1 MTTDLGTFIPTST
14 YNDLI
19 TALTEID
26 DRNPF
31 SEGSQA
37 ARDWR
42 ENEIK
47 LVLGM
52 TGDIW
57 PVDIR
62 ADLIIETLV
71 HADKMLHQRD
81 CEVPNSSAANRP
93 KDCPTR
99 HSHLG

>member
-1 MTTDLGTFIPTST
+1 MGLIVSTVSGTFIST
-14 YNDLI
+14 TAYNDLV

-31 SEGSQA
+31 SEGSRA
-37 ARDWR
+37 AREWR

-57 PVDIR
+57 PLGIR
-62 ADLIIETLV
+62 ADLIIDELG
-71 HADKMLHQRD
+71 
-81 CEVPNSSAANRP
+81 
-93 KDCPTR
+93 
-99 HSHLG
+99 HLEQEENLIHVAFPQHRGPQ

>member
-1 MTTDLGTFIPTST
+1 MGLILSAALGTFIPTST
-14 YNDLI
+14 YNDLV

-31 SEGSQA
+31 SEGSRSA
-37 ARDWR
+37 HEWR

-57 PVDIR
+57 PLEIR
-62 ADLIIETLV
+62 GDLIIDALAYAGGKKIET
-71 HADKMLHQRD
+71 
-81 CEVPNSSAANRP
+81 
-93 KDCPTR
+93 T
-99 HSHLG
+99 

>member
-1 MTTDLGTFIPTST
+1 MTTDYGMFIPTST
-14 YNDLI
+14 YHDLV

-31 SEGSQA
+31 SEGSRA
-37 ARDWR
+37 AREWR

-57 PVDIR
+57 PLEIR
-62 ADLIIETLV
+62 GDLIIDALQ
-71 HADKMLHQRD
+71 HADKM
-81 CEVPNSSAANRP
+81 
-93 KDCPTR
+93 
-99 HSHLG
+99 SH

>member
-14 YNDLI
+14 YNDLV
-19 TALTEID
+19 TAILEIN

-31 SEGSQA
+31 SEGSAA
-37 ARDWR
+37 ARSWT

-57 PVDIR
+57 PREIYD
-62 ADLIIETLV
+62 DLVIDGLEHVERRQNLIHVAFPQHRVL
-71 HADKMLHQRD
+71 
-81 CEVPNSSAANRP
+81 
-93 KDCPTR
+93 
-99 HSHLG
+99 

>member
-14 YNDLI
+14 YNDLV

-26 DRNPF
+26 HRNPF
-31 SEGSQA
+31 SEGSRC
-37 ARDWR
+37 AREWR

-57 PVDIR
+57 PLEIR
-62 ADLIIETLV
+62 GDLIIDALT
-71 HADKMLHQRD
+71 HADKM
-81 CEVPNSSAANRP
+81 
-93 KDCPTR
+93 
-99 HSHLG
+99 SH